1 MFRSDFLTGE
11 DVELLYQQ
19 AFRQHEAR
27 RLNAHINY
35 VLTGDDGD
43 YQQSLTLLKR
53 LQADY
58 HLATGRVVEAPVT
71 TTPLTEGT
79 DDGAEPGLPGPTG

>member
-11 DVELLYQQ
+11 EVDALYRE
-19 AFRQHEAR
+19 AFRQHEAK
-27 RLNAHINY
+27 RLNAHINH
-35 VLTGDDGD
+35 VLSGDDGD

-58 HLATGRVVEAPVT
+58 HLATGRVVEAPVEFE
-71 TTPLTEGT
+71 PLTEGT
-79 DDGAEPGLPGPTG
+79 DDGAEPGLPSNTG